1 VDYTVKDVVQNREFM
16 MELVNNY
23 RLMSVPVLI
32 VKGGDPI
39 IGFDRAEYS
48 KALGI

>member
-1 VDYTVKDVVQNREFM
+1 MVKNKEFL

-32 VKGGDPI
+32 VKDGDPI
-39 IGFDRAEYS
+39 EGFNRSDYS
-48 KALGI
+48 KALEL